1 MEVLDAI
8 DAAAGVDRRKA
19 SLHTAGS
26 IAQALPALLR
36 IAADIG
42 LRRQG
47 SRERSRVKQAELVG
61 HQEQRIPGGR
71 IVALWQ
77 QCGRSSMNSGAT
89 GVAGRT
95 MAACLSARAWRLPS
109 TRNRLRAA
117 HETSPVHGSINATLQ
132 FRKSSVFRV
141 ASLAPTRLAM
151 AAICASNWEMGRPI
165 SRLSPTISA

>member
-47 SRERSRVKQAELVG
+47 SRERPRVKQAELVDVYKR
-61 HQEQRIPGGR
+61 Q
-71 IVALWQ
+71 LM
-77 QCGRSSMNSGAT
+77 RS
-89 GVAGRT
+89 
-95 MAACLSARAWRLPS
+95 
-109 TRNRLRAA
+109 
-117 HETSPVHGSINATLQ
+117 ETSQL
-132 FRKSSVFRV
+132 F
-141 ASLAPTRLAM
+141 L
-151 AAICASNWEMGRPI
+151 
-165 SRLSPTISA
+165 